1 MILPVK
7 RIPDGHSVL
16 SQNVEISGEQAQWLH
31 AKTLVCRAEIDRIRS
46 QLHVHIFYTGS
57 VEVECARCLTPFDFP
72 VAGDF
77 RVVCVHA
84 RGASDVGKND
94 ELSEEEIDFVF
105 DDTTDEIDLVPLVYE
120 EIMVSL
126 PMKPLCSE
134 QCPGLA
140 VEEKGTAGTKT
151 AEKEVP
157 VDPRWEAL
165 KKLKKVMGDRQ

>member
-7 RIPDGHSVL
+7 RVPDGHSVL

-31 AKTLVCRAEIDRIRS
+31 AKTLTCRAEIDRIRS
-46 QLHVHIFYTGS
+46 QLHVHLFYTGS

-72 VAGDF
+72 VTGDF
-77 RVVCVHA
+77 RVVCMH
-84 RGASDVGKND
+84 RSEVGKND

-105 DDTTDEIDLVPLVYE
+105 DDTTDEIDLAPLIYE
-120 EIMVSL
+120 EIMVAL

-134 QCPGLA
+134 QCPGIA
-140 VEEKGTAGTKT
+140 IVEKDFAGTKIE
-151 AEKEVP
+151 EKEGP

-165 KKLKKVMGDRQ
+165 KKLKNNPNFAK

>member
-46 QLHVHIFYTGS
+46 QLHVHFFYTGS
-57 VEVECARCLTPFDFP
+57 VEVECARCLTPVDFP
-72 VAGDF
+72 VKGDF
-77 RVVCVHA
+77 RIVCVHRSEA
-84 RGASDVGKND
+84 GKNN
-94 ELSEEEIDFVF
+94 ELPEEEIDFVF
-105 DDTTDEIDLVPLVYE
+105 DDTTDEIDLIPLIYE

-126 PMKPLCSE
+126 PMKPLCTE
-134 QCPGLA
+134 QCPGI
-140 VEEKGTAGTKT
+140 VFEEKETAGKKT
-151 AEKEVP
+151 GERERP

-165 KKLKKVMGDRQ
+165 KKLKK

>member
-31 AKTLVCRAEIDRIRS
+31 AKTLACRAEIDRIRS
-46 QLHVHIFYTGS
+46 QIHVHLFYAGS
-57 VEVECARCLTPFDFP
+57 VEVECARCLAPVDFP
-72 VAGDF
+72 VTGDF
-77 RVVCVHA
+77 RIVCVHA
-84 RGASDVGKND
+84 SDAGKNNG
-94 ELSEEEIDFVF
+94 LPGEETDFIF
-105 DDTTDEIDLVPLVYE
+105 DDATDEIDLVPLIYE

-134 QCPGLA
+134 QCPGIP
-140 VEEKGTAGTKT
+140 VQKKEAGELRS
-151 AEKEVP
+151 AEKDGP